1 MVFVPNAPLSPAALG
16 WGDGFPRAVPSDAVA
31 ALLGM
36 VLPGDVVQ
44 TLLLLTVFV
53 LGAAGAARLVPGPG
67 LAARS
72 AAALAYVWNPFLAE
86 RLLLGQW
93 ALLLGYAGLPWVVA
107 AAARY
112 RGPRDLPRVGAAL
125 VPAAIGGFSSAVLS
139 ALVALP
145 IALLRPWR
153 RAIAASA
160 AVLGCLAVAALPWL
174 VPALAS
180 AATTDPAAVD
190 VFAVRADTPLGTVA
204 SLLSLGGIWNARAV
218 PPGFA
223 EPVGAVGRLVLSLVA
238 LTGWGWLLRRGP
250 QPGFQAGLTA
260 AAAAGLLVALAGTV
274 EAGRGVLRAL
284 IDLWPGFGPLR
295 DGHLYLAPLALLQ
308 AVGLA
313 GAVQWWGQSGGR
325 GTARGSRA
333 ATRLLAGC
341 ALLAP
346 VVLLPGLAWGAWG
359 TLRPVDYPH
368 EWVTVQR
375 LVSED
380 PHEGALLS
388 LPWSAYRGF
397 PTGKDAATVV
407 LDPAIKMVDRPVVW
421 NDALRVRDGEQL
433 RVVAGEDPRA
443 QRIAPLMGDD
453 GLPRDTPDLAQRLAA
468 EGVRYVLVDRTNVP
482 EGSSL
487 GFAHTGFTAVH
498 DGPLLLLLKVT
509 D

>member
-1 MVFVPNAPLSPAALG
+1 MPATDPARPSPRQRRAAFSCFLHRWGPAGIGLAAGAAVLGPALGPGYVLRYDMVFVPNAPLSPAALG

-180 AATTDPAAVD
+180 AATTDRSSSTSRP
-190 VFAVRADTPLGTVA
+190 RT
-204 SLLSLGGIWNARAV
+204 
-218 PPGFA
+218 
-223 EPVGAVGRLVLSLVA
+223 
-238 LTGWGWLLRRGP
+238 
-250 QPGFQAGLTA
+250 
-260 AAAAGLLVALAGTV
+260 
-274 EAGRGVLRAL
+274 
-284 IDLWPGFGPLR
+284 
-295 DGHLYLAPLALLQ
+295 
-308 AVGLA
+308 
-313 GAVQWWGQSGGR
+313 SGGKR
-325 GTARGSRA
+325 STAGSRS
-333 ATRLLAGC
+333 R
-341 ALLAP
+341 
-346 VVLLPGLAWGAWG
+346 
-359 TLRPVDYPH
+359 
-368 EWVTVQR
+368 
-375 LVSED
+375 SE
-380 PHEGALLS
+380 L
-388 LPWSAYRGF
+388 
-397 PTGKDAATVV
+397 T
-407 LDPAIKMVDRPVVW
+407 
-421 NDALRVRDGEQL
+421 
-433 RVVAGEDPRA
+433 
-443 QRIAPLMGDD
+443 
-453 GLPRDTPDLAQRLAA
+453 
-468 EGVRYVLVDRTNVP
+468 
-482 EGSSL
+482 
-487 GFAHTGFTAVH
+487 
-498 DGPLLLLLKVT
+498 
-509 D
+509 